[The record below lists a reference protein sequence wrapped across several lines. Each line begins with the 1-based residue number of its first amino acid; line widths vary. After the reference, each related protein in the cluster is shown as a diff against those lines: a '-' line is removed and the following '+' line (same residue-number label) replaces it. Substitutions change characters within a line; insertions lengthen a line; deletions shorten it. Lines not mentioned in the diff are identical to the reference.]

1 VVPLPSGERGIKV
14 LLTCEAHLN
23 ATSFRET
30 CRLLRDAFA
39 TLAGRHAGVA
49 VDMDTL
55 AVATRSVKATL
66 PADRFDELVSLL
78 DHEHCHVRVRVARQA
93 VGQGRCP

>member
-1 VVPLPSGERGIKV
+1 
-14 LLTCEAHLN
+14 
-23 ATSFRET
+23 
-30 CRLLRDAFA
+30 
-39 TLAGRHAGVA
+39 
-49 VDMDTL
+49 MDTL